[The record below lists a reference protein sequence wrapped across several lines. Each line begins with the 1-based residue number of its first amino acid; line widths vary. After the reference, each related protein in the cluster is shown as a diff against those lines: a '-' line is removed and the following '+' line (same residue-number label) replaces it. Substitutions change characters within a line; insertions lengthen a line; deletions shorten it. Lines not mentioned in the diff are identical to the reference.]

1 MWLEGSWCTA
11 EWLNMVKISKCCTDA
26 LSWLLHFQL
35 IKWSFCKSIDRYS
48 CRFSIKGASG
58 ETAYSELMRKVLI
71 KVAICS
77 IAFINGKNSP
87 FSFFLFFFFF
97 FVLLLLLP
105 LSSPAAMGVTEA
117 VTVSTISSVFQHVHP
132 RPALFMRY
140 SWHAQLNACN
150 ACLWKYLSRD
160 LCLYWMQQGL
170 QFYPG
175 DIDLTMLPKHI
186 LPFHAFNLFW
196 STWRAQES
204 GLPSWALVP
213 FAVIFGLPLG
223 PFLLCR
229 CKTFIWNFMTESQV
243 NILK

>member
-97 FVLLLLLP
+97 FLCCCCYYHCHLLLLWVSLKQLLFQQSP
-105 LSSPAAMGVTEA
+105 LYSSMFIPGLHCSWDILGMHSWMPAMLVYENIFLEIY
-117 VTVSTISSVFQHVHP
+117 VCIECNKVFN
-132 RPALFMRY
+132 F
-140 SWHAQLNACN
+140 
-150 ACLWKYLSRD
+150 
-160 LCLYWMQQGL
+160 
-170 QFYPG
+170 
-175 DIDLTMLPKHI
+175 I
-186 LPFHAFNLFW
+186 L
-196 STWRAQES
+196 
-204 GLPSWALVP
+204 G
-213 FAVIFGLPLG
+213 I
-223 PFLLCR
+223 
-229 CKTFIWNFMTESQV
+229 
-243 NILK
+243 